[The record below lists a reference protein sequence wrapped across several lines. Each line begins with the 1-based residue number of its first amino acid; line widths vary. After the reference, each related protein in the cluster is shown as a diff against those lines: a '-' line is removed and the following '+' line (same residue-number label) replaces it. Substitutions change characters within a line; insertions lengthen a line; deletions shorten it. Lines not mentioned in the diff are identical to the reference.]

1 MVVTSDASYV
11 AASSVQIRLQIKQP
25 ELPVHQ
31 SVVSGEACMNTIIDA
46 GIFLV
51 VLAAVALGLLHASG
65 IDDLRKRTRR
75 LGRIEAKLD
84 LLMKNAG
91 IEFAP
96 YQGLPVEVV
105 DALNR
110 GDKLEAIKFYC
121 STAGVSLKEAKKFIE
136 DVQRRSGWF

>member
-1 MVVTSDASYV
+1 MQGTV
-11 AASSVQIRLQIKQP
+11 AASNRHYGLTSCSLV
-25 ELPVHQ
+25 E
-31 SVVSGEACMNTIIDA
+31 ETCMNTIIYA
-46 GIFLV
+46 NISLV
-51 VLAAVALGLLHASG
+51 VVVAVALGLLHARA

-91 IEFAP
+91 IEFGP
-96 YQGLPVEVV
+96 YEGLPAQVV

-121 STAGVSLKEAKKFIE
+121 FTREVSFKEAKTFIE
-136 DVQRRSGWF
+136 DIQRRSGFF